1 MSASPDIAY
10 SHGPFSEGSYD
21 QFPIEDGSVVIA
33 KPVDRALVNNPL
45 YGDYLHVGVACLVGL
60 VLTVLL
66 GLLIRRNGLTLPA
79 VRFKRLKRQR
89 YPAGDTE
96 TGYEGVTDL
105 GFEESEKVEETS
117 PPLARFYQCYSVRPR
132 PWAAMIEEREVSVK
146 SIRPIKPVRPGDV
159 RKRGFTVLCQLIP
172 RLVQRACE
180 LLKHK
185 FI

>member
-96 TGYEGVTDL
+96 STVSGRGL
-105 GFEESEKVEETS
+105 ITS
-117 PPLARFYQCYSVRPR
+117 PQPDTKV
-132 PWAAMIEEREVSVK
+132 
-146 SIRPIKPVRPGDV
+146 
-159 RKRGFTVLCQLIP
+159 
-172 RLVQRACE
+172 
-180 LLKHK
+180 
-185 FI
+185 